1 MEAESYQR
9 KLKQLEKSTEVSP
22 IPAPVLTLGVFIFT
36 SLRREAEQKAVAY
49 SLCPTVSLGWENSF
63 QR

>member
-36 SLRREAEQKAVAY
+36 SLRIEAEQKAVA
-49 SLCPTVSLGWENSF
+49 
-63 QR
+63 